1 MTHVEAFTKRCAGS
15 IITAFIRAILLV
27 AFLVAP
33 AIATAQVATP
43 APIPEPV
50 ASTPVGAQLAWVLDV
65 LNDGARPLTPDA
77 IATHFAPAFLG
88 EVPPEQ
94 AILLTRQ
101 VATAGPFTVQGFTRP
116 ATATQANALLIGSTG
131 PPLVVP
137 IAVELTAPHRI
148 TGLNFAPVPPP
159 AGTSLETIP
168 SEDLVLADSATPATN
183 AERFDGLID
192 IGGRRLYL
200 SCSGSGSPTVVLE
213 SGHGDPAAPWFA
225 VEQAA
230 AEFTRV
236 CSYDRA
242 NALASASD
250 PAPTPRTGEDVV
262 ADLHALLMAAD
273 VPGPYVLVGHS
284 LGGLYARLYA
294 SGFPDDVAGLVLV
307 DSTHEDQFGRLKAL
321 VPAAVWAEFEAM
333 LAQFP
338 DPEGTDIETT
348 AAEAR
353 AARAE
358 TPLAPMPLVVVTA
371 GQRGDAA
378 LLPPG
383 WPVEAEAALWQELQ
397 EDLAGLVP
405 NGRHIVAEQSGHYV
419 HRSQPNVVVDA
430 IRQVVEAVRD
440 PSRWGTPEA
449 LPAPAPSA

>member
-1 MTHVEAFTKRCAGS
+1 VGSFTKRCAGLIVS
-15 IITAFIRAILLV
+15 TRIRAFLLI
-27 AFLVAP
+27 AMFAAP
-33 AIATAQVATP
+33 AIATAQDATP
-43 APIPEPV
+43 VAIPEPV
-50 ASTPVGAQLAWVLDV
+50 AGTPVGAQLAWVLDV
-65 LNDGARPLTPDA
+65 LNDGARSLTPADMA
-77 IATHFAPAFLG
+77 AHFAPAFLG

-101 VATAGPFTVQGFTRP
+101 VAAAGPFTVQGFTRA
-116 ATATQANALLIGSTG
+116 ATATQANTLLIGSTG

-137 IAVELTAPHRI
+137 IAVEPTAPHRI

-159 AGTSLETIP
+159 AGTALETIP
-168 SEDLVLADSATPATN
+168 SEDLVLAASATPATS
-183 AERFDGLID
+183 AQRFDGLVD

-200 SCSGSGSPTVVLE
+200 SCSGSGGPTVVLE

-225 VEQAA
+225 VEQAVA
-230 AEFTRV
+230 GFTRV

-250 PAPTPRTGEDVV
+250 PASTPRTGADVV
-262 ADLHALLMAAD
+262 ADLHALLTAAD
-273 VPGPYVLVGHS
+273 MPGPYVLVGHS

-294 SGFPDDVAGLVLV
+294 SEFPEDVAGLVLV
-307 DSTHEDQFGRLKAL
+307 DSTHEDQFARLEAL
-321 VPAAVWAEFEAM
+321 VPATVWAEFEAM

-338 DPEGTDIETT
+338 DPEGIDIETT

-353 AARAE
+353 VARAE

-397 EDLAGLVP
+397 TDLAGLVP

-419 HRSQPNVVVDA
+419 HQSQPDVVVDA

-440 PSRWGTPEA
+440 PDERGASTGTA
-449 LPAPAPSA
+449 APSTSAP